1 MLLTSNRDSTLSL
14 RRNSM
19 GELKIEGRALIV
31 QEGNV
36 VTVTT
41 EGKTTKYRSDAQN
54 QFMVEPGPA
63 PLPPTDPVPLS
74 DIP

>member
-1 MLLTSNRDSTLSL
+1 
-14 RRNSM
+14 M

-41 EGKTTKYRSDAQN
+41 EGKTTTYRAEKGYE
-54 QFMVEPGPA
+54 FMVEPGPA
-63 PLPPTDPVPLS
+63 PLPPTDPVSLS